1 LAQVVIVGG
10 GISGLSAAYDLAK
23 AGIPH
28 TVLEK
33 QPRLGGV
40 IETRDVAGC
49 VTEAGPDSFLASK
62 PEALALITELG
73 LSDEVIG
80 SNDQQR
86 TTYILRHGKLVK
98 LPEGVMMIVPSRVM
112 PMLESSLLGWGTK
125 MRMGLELLRKP
136 VTHPDRSVAEFV
148 IDHFG
153 EETLDYLAEPLL
165 SGVYGGDPHKM
176 SVQSVL
182 PRFATMEAEHGSL
195 SRAVLK
201 SRSKNPAP
209 SGAMF
214 RTLKSGLG
222 TIIHRLAEKATIRH
236 AEVES
241 IERQDNGY
249 RVRANGDWMEASHVI
264 LAAPAWNLA
273 PLVQPFEPALGE
285 LFNGIPYS
293 SSAIVALVYRDS
305 DYDGQRTG
313 FGFLIPQKERQ
324 RLAAV
329 TFVGTKFNH
338 RTPDGL
344 TLLRCFF
351 GGIGDEGVLNESD
364 ESLLSIARNELR
376 KILGLKAAP
385 IATTIA
391 RWPRAMAQYNVGHGE
406 RLKEIER
413 RSAALPGFY
422 LAGNAYTGI
431 GIPDCIRMGRAAAGK
446 ITKSSTQPLP

>member
-1 LAQVVIVGG
+1 LAHVVIVGG

-40 IETRDVAGC
+40 IETRNVEGC
-49 VTEAGPDSFLASK
+49 VTEAGPDSFLAAK
-62 PEALALITELG
+62 PEALALIKELA

-125 MRMGLELLRKP
+125 IRMGLELLRKP

-153 EETLDYLAEPLL
+153 QETLDYLAEPLL
-165 SGVYGGDPHKM
+165 SGVYGGDPHMM

-182 PRFATMEAEHGSL
+182 PRFAAMEAEHGSL
-195 SRAVLK
+195 GRAAVK
-201 SRSKNPAP
+201 SRSKNPP
-209 SGAMF
+209 SSGALF

-222 TIIHRLAEKATIRH
+222 TIIDRLAEKATVRR
-236 AEVES
+236 AEVQS
-241 IERQDNGY
+241 IERQGSGY

-273 PLVQPFEPALGE
+273 PLVQPFESALGE
-285 LFNGIPYS
+285 LLSGIPYS

-305 DYDGQRTG
+305 DYDGQRMG
-313 FGFLIPQKERQ
+313 FGFLIPKKERE

-364 ESLLSIARNELR
+364 ESLLKIARGELQ

-385 IATTIA
+385 VATTIA

-406 RLKEIER
+406 RLKEIESR
-413 RSAALPGFY
+413 AAALPGLY
-422 LAGNAYTGI
+422 LAGNAYIGI

-446 ITKSSTQPLP
+446 IVKA

>member
-1 LAQVVIVGG
+1 MGQVVIVGG

-28 TVLEK
+28 ILIEK

-40 IETRDVAGC
+40 IETRNIAGC
-49 VTEAGPDSFLASK
+49 ITEAGPDSFLSSK
-62 PEALALITELG
+62 PEGLALIKELG

-136 VTHPDRSVAEFV
+136 VTHPDRSVADFV
-148 IDHFG
+148 TDHFG
-153 EETLDYLAEPLL
+153 QETLDYLAEPLL

-182 PRFATMEAEHGSL
+182 PRFAAMEAEHGSL

-201 SRSKNPAP
+201 SRNKNSSS

-222 TIIHRLAEKATIRH
+222 TIIDRLAEKATVRH
-236 AEVES
+236 AEVQS
-241 IERQDNGY
+241 IERQGNGY
-249 RVRANGDWMEASHVI
+249 RVRANGDWMEASQVI

-273 PLVQPFEPALGE
+273 PLITSFEPRLAQLLG
-285 LFNGIPYS
+285 GIPYS
-293 SSAIVALVYRDS
+293 SSVIVALVYRDS
-305 DYDGQRTG
+305 EYDGQRMG
-313 FGFLIPQKERQ
+313 FGFLIPQERTG
-324 RLAAV
+324 A
-329 TFVGTKFNH
+329 
-338 RTPDGL
+338 P
-344 TLLRCFF
+344 
-351 GGIGDEGVLNESD
+351 GGGDVRGD
-364 ESLLSIARNELR
+364 
-376 KILGLKAAP
+376 KIQPSHAGWADP
-385 IATTIA
+385 
-391 RWPRAMAQYNVGHGE
+391 
-406 RLKEIER
+406 
-413 RSAALPGFY
+413 AALF
-422 LAGNAYTGI
+422 LRWN
-431 GIPDCIRMGRAAAGK
+431 RRRRN
-446 ITKSSTQPLP
+446 SE